1 MPGFLTDLTNNK
13 VLDCFFGGVALTPPA
28 ILYVGLSL
36 TKSYKGG
43 SISEP
48 TSGSYA
54 RVAVSND
61 LTHFPAAS
69 AGTKSNALAI
79 TFPAPSAAW
88 GSILSVFL
96 ADAVSGGN
104 VYAMA
109 DLPASR
115 TINGGDPAPT
125 IAVNALF
132 LSHT

>member
-1 MPGFLTDLTNNK
+1 MPGFLTDLVNNK
-13 VLDCFFGGVALTPPA
+13 VLDCFFGGVVITPPTT
-28 ILYVGLSL
+28 LYFGLSL

-43 SISEP
+43 YTSEP

-61 LTHFPAAS
+61 LTHFLTAS
-69 AGTKSNALAI
+69 VGTKSNATTI
-79 TFPAPSAAW
+79 TFPSPSAAW
-88 GSILSVFL
+88 GPILSVFI
-96 ADAVSGGN
+96 ADAASGGN
-104 VYAMA
+104 VLAMA
-109 DLPASR
+109 DLPAPR